1 MISVNCR
8 SCFPMSKYVPTM
20 HNFNSEEIFMS
31 YSFVSPRKN
40 LSNLRKYILG
50 NVLTFLDSFPP
61 SNAAKIA
68 GCDISISDDLG
79 PFDAFGTQL
88 STMHSFNS
96 EEIFMFYSCVRHRN
110 NLWNLTIYI
119 FDNVQITSDSFPPS
133 NLTDMVGCN
142 KSLLDDIGPLDAVGT
157 QM

>member
-1 MISVNCR
+1 MKCK
-8 SCFPMSKYVPTM
+8 SCFSLSKYVPTM
-20 HNFNSEEIFMS
+20 HSFNSEEIFMS
-31 YSFVSPRKN
+31 YSYVSPRKN

-50 NVLTFLDSFPP
+50 NVLTLPDSFPP

-96 EEIFMFYSCVRHRN
+96 EEIFLFYSCVQPRN
-110 NLWNLTIYI
+110 NLWNLTTYI
-119 FDNVQITSDSFPPS
+119 FDNVQITSDSFPPL
-133 NLTDMVGCN
+133 NLTEMVGCN
-142 KSLLDDIGPLDAVGT
+142 KSLLDDIGALDAVGT

>member
-1 MISVNCR
+1 MKCR
-8 SCFPMSKYVPTM
+8 SCFSMSKYVPTI
-20 HNFNSEEIFMS
+20 HSFNSEETFMS

-40 LSNLRKYILG
+40 LSNFRKYILG
-50 NVLTFLDSFPP
+50 NVLTLLDSFPP

-79 PFDAFGTQL
+79 PLNAFGTQL

-96 EEIFMFYSCVRHRN
+96 VEIFMFYSCVRPRN
-110 NLWNLTIYI
+110 NLWNLTKYI
-119 FDNVQITSDSFPPS
+119 FDNVQITSDSFPPL
-133 NLTDMVGCN
+133 NLTEMVGCN
-142 KSLLDDIGPLDAVGT
+142 KSLLDDIGVLDAVGT

>member
-1 MISVNCR
+1 
-8 SCFPMSKYVPTM
+8 MSKYVPTM
-20 HNFNSEEIFMS
+20 HSFNSEEIFMS

-50 NVLTFLDSFPP
+50 NVLTLLNSFPP

-68 GCDISISDDLG
+68 GLDISISDDLW

-96 EEIFMFYSCVRHRN
+96 KEIFMFYSCVRPRN
-110 NLWNLTIYI
+110 NL
-119 FDNVQITSDSFPPS
+119 
-133 NLTDMVGCN
+133 
-142 KSLLDDIGPLDAVGT
+142 
-157 QM
+157 